1 MGEYKKGL
9 YNGKGIEIFYP
20 IREIPAD
27 MSEEEIKNTYGERY
41 DREIVIYT
49 GNYKKGVENGEVKQY
64 FEGKLF
70 YDGEMENGEMNG
82 KGTLY
87 YMGTNQKRYEGEW
100 RMSEYH
106 GKGTLYDENGEKIY
120 SGEWKM
126 GDYAS

>member
-1 MGEYKKGL
+1 
-9 YNGKGIEIFYP
+9 
-20 IREIPAD
+20 
-27 MSEEEIKNTYGERY
+27 
-41 DREIVIYT
+41 
-49 GNYKKGVENGEVKQY
+49 
-64 FEGKLF
+64 
-70 YDGEMENGEMNG
+70 MNG